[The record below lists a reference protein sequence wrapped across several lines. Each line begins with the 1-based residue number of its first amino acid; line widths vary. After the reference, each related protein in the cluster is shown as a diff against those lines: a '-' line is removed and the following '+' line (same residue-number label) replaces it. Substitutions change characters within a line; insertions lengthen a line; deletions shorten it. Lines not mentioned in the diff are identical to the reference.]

1 MRLSTPRMPNPT
13 ERNRRVS
20 QTVAMAASAVDGQ
33 QLEYAKWRK
42 ERGVQAKNVEVAF
55 FGDVDDTVMRYR
67 GVKAMG
73 RVGEGDVLCELPRES
88 CLVLADDAELP
99 FPDFCTN
106 ELWAKLMEKNKWAI
120 RVALNLL
127 HEVDKG
133 TDSDFY
139 LYISQLPK
147 DFDLL
152 SEWTDEELKRLQ
164 YPPAV
169 RAATMQRKEN
179 DDAMDLLRRHS
190 VGTLKSVTP
199 ERMAWALNM
208 VRSRVFSGRLSDN
221 DKTRANLLP
230 RALAAGTAFA
240 AFLTSQTAEG
250 RWLAVFA
257 MLTLVVFDANG
268 EEPGEGQEGGP
279 KLAYVLMPFI
289 DGFNHK
295 TMPKT
300 EFEFSSDSFRLR
312 SPATYAQN
320 EEVFISYGLLG
331 NDELAVRYGFVDP
344 GNPQDTCVYEGL
356 LSWLQANHEPMK
368 KAAGAAPDRAK
379 AVRDAR
385 LETYVSMGVIK
396 ANGEADSNLTWAL
409 RCMLATPEEW
419 AAAGGT
425 TEGMKLGGGAP
436 EKAACTA
443 LAAACKAKLGGMGT
457 TLEEDREALNG
468 GVSGRE
474 RIAIQYRARKKEIL
488 AACVDRYD
496 VN

>member
-1 MRLSTPRMPNPT
+1 
-13 ERNRRVS
+13 
-20 QTVAMAASAVDGQ
+20 
-33 QLEYAKWRK
+33 
-42 ERGVQAKNVEVAF
+42 
-55 FGDVDDTVMRYR
+55 
-67 GVKAMG
+67 
-73 RVGEGDVLCELPRES
+73 
-88 CLVLADDAELP
+88 
-99 FPDFCTN
+99 
-106 ELWAKLMEKNKWAI
+106 
-120 RVALNLL
+120 
-127 HEVDKG
+127 
-133 TDSDFY
+133 
-139 LYISQLPK
+139 
-147 DFDLL
+147 
-152 SEWTDEELKRLQ
+152 
-164 YPPAV
+164 
-169 RAATMQRKEN
+169 
-179 DDAMDLLRRHS
+179 
-190 VGTLKSVTP
+190 
-199 ERMAWALNM
+199 
-208 VRSRVFSGRLSDN
+208 
-221 DKTRANLLP
+221 
-230 RALAAGTAFA
+230 
-240 AFLTSQTAEG
+240 
-250 RWLAVFA
+250 
-257 MLTLVVFDANG
+257 
-268 EEPGEGQEGGP
+268 
-279 KLAYVLMPFI
+279 MPFI

-443 LAAACKAKLGGMGT
+443 LAAACKAKLGSMGT